1 MVEILGINL
10 IDPVSHDSQHYAAS
24 MAAMITGLTIF
35 VTWYFFSRVES
46 QARSSSGTLPWDMP
60 WWYFVIGGIL
70 AAFAASSI
78 ACLLSLAIRP
88 REIMIK
94 KS

>member
-1 MVEILGINL
+1 MVEILGIDL
-10 IDPVSHDSQHYAAS
+10 TDPTSHDSQHYAAS

-46 QARSSSGTLPWDMP
+46 QARGGINVLPWEMP

-70 AAFAASSI
+70 SAFAASSI

-88 REIMIK
+88 REITIK

>member
-1 MVEILGINL
+1 MVEILGMDL
-10 IDPVSHDSQHYAAS
+10 TDPTNHDSQHYMAS

-46 QARSSSGTLPWDMP
+46 QARGGPDRLPWDMP
-60 WWYFVIGGIL
+60 WWYFVVGGIL

-88 REIMIK
+88 REITIK

>member
-1 MVEILGINL
+1 MVEILGFKI
-10 IDPVSHDSQHYAAS
+10 IDPAFHDSQHYAAS

-46 QARSSSGTLPWDMP
+46 QARSASGNLPWDMP

-70 AAFAASSI
+70 AAYTASSI